1 MKKTIK
7 IIALTL
13 AVIITVLTVAS
24 CSSYGENIMTLGD
37 KGISV
42 NAYQLLLSRMKGT
55 LYTYGY
61 DVESTIVQF
70 PVANENPEETE
81 EAAEA
86 AEAEETEALE
96 DAA

>member
-13 AVIITVLTVAS
+13 AVIITVISVAS
-24 CSSYGENIMTLGD
+24 CSSYGDNVMTIAD

-61 DVESTIVQF
+61 DVD
-70 PVANENPEETE
+70 NERVCRRDSPRSRICLP
-81 EAAEA
+81 AQRC
-86 AEAEETEALE
+86 LR
-96 DAA
+96 